1 MAKNKKRGYVTI
13 DIGDKKRTLHF
24 SMNFWAEFTD
34 QLGVGIDQIGDLL
47 QQGFT
52 IKQLRS
58 LIYSGLIAYDAENN
72 IPVDYNEYKV
82 GMWLSDLSPDAIT
95 EVINAMTQSK
105 ILGVDLDNELRQPE
119 KKNQT
124 KT

>member
-1 MAKNKKRGYVTI
+1 
-13 DIGDKKRTLHF
+13 
-24 SMNFWAEFTD
+24 
-34 QLGVGIDQIGDLL
+34 
-47 QQGFT
+47 
-52 IKQLRS
+52 
-58 LIYSGLIAYDAENN
+58 
-72 IPVDYNEYKV
+72 
-82 GMWLSDLSPDAIT
+82 MWLSDLSPDAIT

>member
-13 DIGDKKRTLHF
+13 DIGDKERTLHF

-34 QLGVGIDQIGDLL
+34 QLGVGIDQIGDLF